1 MVRDAGKH
9 ASPNSGWPEAAMAG
23 AMGVQ
28 VGGQNFYG
36 GQPLDKPTI
45 GDPLTALTAK
55 HIRQANALMF
65 VTAALFLAAGLAA
78 RFAVMRFI

>member
-1 MVRDAGKH
+1 
-9 ASPNSGWPEAAMAG
+9 MAG

-28 VGGQNFYG
+28 VGGRNVYG

-45 GDPLTALTAK
+45 GDPLIPLAAR

-65 VTAALFLAAGLAA
+65 ATAALFLAAGLAA
-78 RFAVMRFI
+78 RFEVTRLF